1 MTGTSS
7 GAPDELIGAEEAS
20 ALLEVAP
27 DRIEVMVSEG
37 LLTAVGDGELRFL
50 RSEVLAAREL
60 GG

>member
-1 MTGTSS
+1 MTESASQT
-7 GAPDELIGAEEAS
+7 PDELIGAEEAS

-37 LLTAVGDGELRFL
+37 LLTPVGDGELQFSRA
-50 RSEVLAAREL
+50 EVLATREL

>member
-1 MTGTSS
+1 MTSES

-37 LLTAVGDGELRFL
+37 LLTPVGDGELRFL
-50 RSEVLAAREL
+50 RAEVLATREL